1 MTALQAALIEAL
13 KDLDDPKRNKKGQHG
28 SSYLDLSEL
37 LTHAKKALGEHG
49 LAVTQHVTV
58 TEDGLEVLTEL
69 MHVDGEV
76 KLYGPARVR
85 AQADMQLLGGQ
96 VTYLRRYQLAAA
108 LGVAGA
114 HDDDGQQLK
123 GREVQPEPR
132 VKAGHGGDA
141 YPITAKQKG
150 LLGKLVREAGFDDSR
165 AFMASELA
173 YTALGLENQD
183 SPRTDLTSVD
193 ADLLI
198 KALNA
203 AIKEASDE

>member
-1 MTALQAALIEAL
+1 MTALQAALVEAL
-13 KDLDDPKRNKKGQHG
+13 KDLDDPKKNRKGQHG

-58 TEDGLEVLTEL
+58 TEDGLEVATEL

-85 AQADMQLLGGQ
+85 ASGDMQQLGGQ
-96 VTYLRRYQLAAA
+96 ITYLRRYQLAAA

-123 GREVQPEPR
+123 GQQVEPKPR

-141 YPITAKQKG
+141 YPITPAQKG

-165 AFMASELA
+165 AFMMSELA
-173 YTALGLENQD
+173 MTALGLENQD

-193 ADLLI
+193 ADKLI
-198 KALNA
+198 KALKA
-203 AIKEASDE
+203 AIEAAADE